1 MAGATLRSLSLPRFA
16 LRRDEAAA
24 SLAISP
30 SLFDAWVEQ
39 GRMPK
44 GKRIGG
50 VMLWDA
56 ERVRSAWLVL
66 ADAEEPGPDEAGEN
80 PFDHLVA

>member
-30 SLFDAWVEQ
+30 SLFDTWVEQ

-44 GKRIGG
+44 GRRIGG

-56 ERVRSAWLVL
+56 ERVRLAWLAL
-66 ADAEEPGPDEAGEN
+66 ADADEPKPEDDRN